1 MGFKLPGVKIKTYGV
16 KGGSSPFKQSVDET
30 SGDPV
35 DERFGINVS
44 DSSDVINRAS
54 LPTAYQ
60 TKLLEG
66 YSAIGKP
73 YQRYEGGGQ
82 YKFIGSRHPY
92 AGHGAPDLQDPFD
105 YDAQTYVAPAAGLGV
120 ANRAARESSN
130 IYDMLEEQFRLSKE
144 NEDPEIASKAIFDAQ
159 EKFYKNVY
167 GYDPEKQTWI
177 TPAKDR
183 LSWQDP
189 IIQNTAKMIDNFNNT
204 RVAALEDRKKAQDAM
219 RLKLFPGL
227 KK

>member
-54 LPTAYQ
+54 LPTAYK

-73 YQRYEGGGQ
+73 YQRYEGGGKH
-82 YKFIGSRHPY
+82 KFIGGRHSY
-92 AGHGAPDLQDPFD
+92 DGHEAPDLQDPFD
-105 YDAQTYVAPAAGLGV
+105 YDNKTYVTPAAGLEV
-120 ANRAARESSN
+120 SNIAARESSN
-130 IYDMLEEQFRLSKE
+130 IYDTLEEQFRLSKE

-159 EKFYKNVY
+159 EKFYKDVY
-167 GYDPEKQTWI
+167 GYDPEKQSWI
-177 TPAKDR
+177 KPAKDR

-189 IIQNTAKMIDNFNNT
+189 VIQNTAKMIDKFNT
-204 RVAALEDRKKAQDAM
+204 ARVTALEDRKKSHDAM

>member
-54 LPTAYQ
+54 LPTAYK

-73 YQRYEGGGQ
+73 YQRYEGGGKH
-82 YKFIGSRHPY
+82 KFIGGRHSY
-92 AGHGAPDLQDPFD
+92 DGHEAPDLQDPFD
-105 YDAQTYVAPAAGLGV
+105 YDNKTYVTPAAGLEV
-120 ANRAARESSN
+120 SNTAARESSN
-130 IYDMLEEQFRLSKE
+130 IYDTLEEQFRLSKE

-159 EKFYKNVY
+159 EKFYKDVY
-167 GYDPEKQTWI
+167 GYDPEKQSWI
-177 TPAKDR
+177 KPAKDR
-183 LSWQDP
+183 LSWKDP
-189 IIQNTAKMIDNFNNT
+189 VIQNTAKMIGNFNT
-204 RVAALEDRKKAQDAM
+204 ARVTALEDRKKSQDAM

>member
-54 LPTAYQ
+54 LPSAYQ

-73 YQRYEGGGQ
+73 YQRYEGGGA

-105 YDAQTYVAPAAGLGV
+105 YDAKTYVAPAAGMAT
-120 ANRAARESSN
+120 ANRIAGEGSK

-144 NEDPEIASKAIFDAQ
+144 KEDPEIASKAVFDAQ
-159 EKFYKNVY
+159 KMFHLNVR
-167 GYDPEKQTWI
+167 GIDPERQVYI

-183 LSWQDP
+183 LSFEDP
-189 IIQNTAKMIDNFNNT
+189 VIQNTAKMIDNFNNA

>member
-54 LPTAYQ
+54 LPTAYK

-73 YQRYEGGGQ
+73 YQRYEGGGKH
-82 YKFIGSRHPY
+82 KFIGGRHSY
-92 AGHGAPDLQDPFD
+92 DGHEAPDLQDPFD
-105 YDAQTYVAPAAGLGV
+105 YDNKTYVTPAAGLEV
-120 ANRAARESSN
+120 SNIAARESSN
-130 IYDMLEEQFRLSKE
+130 IYDTLEEQFRLSKE

-159 EKFYKNVY
+159 EKFYKDVY
-167 GYDPEKQTWI
+167 GYDPEKQSWI
-177 TPAKDR
+177 KPAKDR

-189 IIQNTAKMIDNFNNT
+189 VIQNTAKMIDKFNT
-204 RVAALEDRKKAQDAM
+204 ARVTALEARKKSQDAM

>member
-54 LPTAYQ
+54 LPTAYK

-73 YQRYEGGGQ
+73 YQRYEGGGKH
-82 YKFIGSRHPY
+82 KFIGGRHSY
-92 AGHGAPDLQDPFD
+92 DGHEAPDLQDPFD
-105 YDAQTYVAPAAGLGV
+105 YDNKTYVTPAAGLEV
-120 ANRAARESSN
+120 SNIAARESSN
-130 IYDMLEEQFRLSKE
+130 IYDTLEEQFRLSKE

-159 EKFYKNVY
+159 EKFYKDVY
-167 GYDPEKQTWI
+167 GYDPEKQSWI
-177 TPAKDR
+177 KPAKDR

-189 IIQNTAKMIDNFNNT
+189 VIQNTAKMIDKFNT
-204 RVAALEDRKKAQDAM
+204 ARVTALEDRKKSQDAM

>member
-54 LPTAYQ
+54 LPTAYK

-73 YQRYEGGGQ
+73 YQRYEGGGKH
-82 YKFIGSRHPY
+82 KFIGGRHSY
-92 AGHGAPDLQDPFD
+92 DGHEAPDLQDPFD
-105 YDAQTYVAPAAGLGV
+105 YDNKTYVTPAAGLEV
-120 ANRAARESSN
+120 SNIAARESSN
-130 IYDMLEEQFRLSKE
+130 IYDTLEEQFRLSKE

-159 EKFYKNVY
+159 EKFYKDVY
-167 GYDPEKQTWI
+167 GYDPEKQSWI
-177 TPAKDR
+177 KPAKDR

-189 IIQNTAKMIDNFNNT
+189 VIQNTAKMIDDFNT
-204 RVAALEDRKKAQDAM
+204 ARVTALEARKKSQDAM

>member
-35 DERFGINVS
+35 DERYGINVS
-44 DSSDVINRAS
+44 DSSDVINRTS
-54 LPTAYQ
+54 LPSAYQ

-73 YQRYEGGGQ
+73 YQRYEGGGK

-105 YDAQTYVAPAAGLGV
+105 YDNQTYVASAVGLAA
-120 ANRAARESSN
+120 ANKAARASSN

-144 NEDPEIASKAIFDAQ
+144 KEDPEIASKAIYDAQ
-159 EKFYKNVY
+159 DMYFNEVT
-167 GYDPEKQTWI
+167 GYDQFNQKWLK
-177 TPAKDR
+177 PAAESLHSD
-183 LSWQDP
+183 DP
-189 IIQNTAKMIDNFNNT
+189 IAVNTAKMINNFNNA

>member
-16 KGGSSPFKQSVDET
+16 KSGSSPFKQSVDET

-73 YQRYEGGGQ
+73 YQRYEGGGK

-92 AGHGAPDLQDPFD
+92 AGHEAPDLQDPFD
-105 YDAQTYVAPAAGLGV
+105 YDNETYVASAVGLAA
-120 ANRAARESSN
+120 ANKAARAGSN
-130 IYDMLEEQFRLSKE
+130 IYDMLEDQFRLSREK
-144 NEDPEIASKAIFDAQ
+144 EDPEIASKAIYDAQ
-159 EKFYKNVY
+159 DMYFNEVT
-167 GYDPEKQTWI
+167 GYNPFNQKRLK
-177 TPAKDR
+177 PAAESLHSD
-183 LSWQDP
+183 DP
-189 IIQNTAKMIDNFNNT
+189 IAVNTAKMINNFNSA

>member
-66 YSAIGKP
+66 YSDIGKP
-73 YQRYEGGGQ
+73 YQRYEGGGK
-82 YKFIGSRHPY
+82 YKFIGSRHSY

-105 YDAQTYVAPAAGLGV
+105 YDAETYVAPAAGLGA
-120 ANRAARESSN
+120 ANKAARESSN

-144 NEDPEIASKAIFDAQ
+144 NEDPEIASKAVFDAQ
-159 EKFYKNVY
+159 KMFRMNVQ
-167 GYDPEKQTWI
+167 GYDPEKQVYI

-183 LSWQDP
+183 LSFQDP
-189 IIQNTAKMIDNFNNT
+189 VVQNTAKMIDNFNNA
-204 RVAALEDRKKAQDAM
+204 RVSALADREKAQDAM

>member
-44 DSSDVINRAS
+44 DSSDVINKAS
-54 LPTAYQ
+54 LPSAYQ

-73 YQRYEGGGQ
+73 YQRYKGGGA

-105 YDAQTYVAPAAGLGV
+105 YDAETYVTPAAGMAT
-120 ANRAARESSN
+120 ANRIAGESSK

-144 NEDPEIASKAIFDAQ
+144 KEDPEIASKAVFDAQ
-159 EKFYKNVY
+159 KMYHLNVR
-167 GYDPEKQTWI
+167 GVDPERKVYI
-177 TPAKDR
+177 TPAEDR
-183 LSWQDP
+183 LSFEDP
-189 IIQNTAKMIDNFNNT
+189 VVQNTAKMIDNFNNA